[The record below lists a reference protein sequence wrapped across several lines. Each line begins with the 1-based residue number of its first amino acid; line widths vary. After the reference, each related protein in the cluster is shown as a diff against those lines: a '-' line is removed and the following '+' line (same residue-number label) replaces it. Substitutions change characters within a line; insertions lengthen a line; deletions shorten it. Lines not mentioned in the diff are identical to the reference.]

1 MPTFEELQKA
11 FAAFDA
17 DGSGSL
23 SPDELINILT
33 RPTGGLPMSRAEAEQ
48 LIKTVDANNDG
59 VLQMEE
65 FCELMTTPGSLT
77 MLPAPPDTQYA
88 RLKDFETE
96 TSVIK
101 PTSPLRIYFARV
113 GARDPSLT
121 TVKLVTEA
129 DGSLGTE
136 FRTWTSTRKAAA
148 LALMTDSPVLT
159 VIDLNNLNLTDRC
172 TRSLAAVLSAPSCAV
187 EVLNLERNNLAE
199 PGVLAILAALKGN
212 STVRELRLTSATGG
226 ALSTAV
232 EVALAD
238 LLDDGNETLVKIGPP
253 MRNPNE
259 RRRVEAKLAKNMDIQ
274 RQKRNAAKAAAAK

>member
-33 RPTGGLPMSRAEAEQ
+33 RPTGGLPMSREEAEQ

-121 TVKLVTEA
+121 TVKLVTES

-136 FRTWTSTRKAAA
+136 FRTWTATRKAAA

-187 EVLNLERNNLAE
+187 DRA
-199 PGVLAILAALKGN
+199 
-212 STVRELRLTSATGG
+212 
-226 ALSTAV
+226 
-232 EVALAD
+232 
-238 LLDDGNETLVKIGPP
+238 
-253 MRNPNE
+253 
-259 RRRVEAKLAKNMDIQ
+259 
-274 RQKRNAAKAAAAK
+274 